1 VSSVAIREAA
11 VAGTFY
17 PGDPGV
23 LRDTVDRLL
32 ADAPRP
38 PAKAP
43 VPRAVIVPHAGYIY
57 SGTTA
62 AAAYARIAA
71 GRDTVKRVVL
81 VGPTHRVPVLGVAL
95 PGADAF
101 RTPLGTVPVAEA
113 WAEERLADVP
123 AACVFAE
130 THSVEVQIPFLQR
143 ALGDVEIVPMLAGD
157 ASGEEVA
164 DVLEA
169 LWGGPETLVVISSD
183 LSHYLGYDEAA
194 GVDAATI
201 AQILALDGPL
211 NHSQACGATP
221 INGLLVLAQRRGLV
235 PTLLD
240 ARNSGDTSGDR
251 DRVVGYCAFA
261 FDEAPTRRATGTT
274 TRGRERGARRGA
286 DDAPADGA
294 VPDDAVP
301 DDAVPDDAGAL
312 LLPTAR
318 AAIERAL
325 GLRAEPPSAQPAWAL
340 APGAS
345 FVTLTER
352 GELRGCIGSLE
363 AMRPLLD
370 DVRDNA
376 VAAATRDPRFPP
388 VAPSELD
395 RVVIEVSI
403 LSAPVP
409 LAVSGRPASDLA
421 EARAALRPGVD
432 GVIVEFDAWHRATFL
447 PQVWEQLPEP
457 EEFLSHLWRKAGV
470 APGEWRAGTTL
481 QTYTVRAWHEG
492 R

>member
-1 VSSVAIREAA
+1 VSLLAVREAA

-17 PGDPGV
+17 PGDPVV

-38 PAKAP
+38 PAQTPA
-43 VPRAVIVPHAGYIY
+43 PRAVIVPHAGYIY
-57 SGTTA
+57 SGSTA
-62 AAAYARIAA
+62 ATAYARIAA
-71 GRDTVKRVVL
+71 GRDTITRVLL

-101 RTPLGTVPVAEA
+101 RTPLGTLPVAEA
-113 WAEERLADVP
+113 WAEGRLADVP

-130 THSVEVQIPFLQR
+130 THRWEHSVEVQIPFLQR

-164 DVLEA
+164 DVLDA

-201 AQILALDGPL
+201 SQILALEGPL
-211 NHSQACGATP
+211 NHAQACGATP
-221 INGLLVLAQRRGLV
+221 INGLLVLARRHGLV

-261 FDEAPTRRATGTT
+261 FDEAA
-274 TRGRERGARRGA
+274 
-286 DDAPADGA
+286 APDEQ
-294 VPDDAVP
+294 VPDAEDALP
-301 DDAVPDDAGAL
+301 EGAGAL
-312 LLPTAR
+312 LLPAAR
-318 AAIERAL
+318 AAIAREL
-325 GLRAEPPSAQPAWAL
+325 GLRAEAPAERPAWAL

-363 AMRPLLD
+363 AVRPLLD
-370 DVRDNA
+370 DVTDNA
-376 VAAATRDPRFPP
+376 VSAATRDPRFPP
-388 VAPSELD
+388 LTARELD
-395 RVVIEVSI
+395 GVAIEVSV
-403 LSAPVP
+403 LSAPIP
-409 LAVSGRPASDLA
+409 LPVSGLDDAYKT
-421 EARAALRPGVD
+421 LRPGVD
-432 GVIVEFDAWHRATFL
+432 GVIAQLGPRHRATFL
-447 PQVWEQLPEP
+447 PQVWEQLPDP
-457 EEFLSHLWRKAGV
+457 EDFLSHLWRKAGMP
-470 APGEWRAGTTL
+470 PGEWPEGTAL

-492 R
+492 P

>member
-1 VSSVAIREAA
+1 MSSLAVREAA

-17 PGDPGV
+17 PGDPVV

-38 PAKAP
+38 PAGAP
-43 VPRAVIVPHAGYIY
+43 VPRAVIVPHAGYVY
-57 SGTTA
+57 SGPTA
-62 AAAYARIAA
+62 AVAYARIAA
-71 GRDTVKRVVL
+71 GRNIITRVVL

-95 PGADAF
+95 PGVDAF
-101 RTPLGTVPVAEA
+101 RTPLGTLPVAEA
-113 WAEERLADVP
+113 WAEDRLAKVP

-130 THSVEVQIPFLQR
+130 THRWEHSVEVQIPFLQR

-164 DVLEA
+164 DVLDA
-169 LWGGPETLVVISSD
+169 LWGGPETLIVISSD

-201 AQILALDGPL
+201 AQISALDGPL

-221 INGLLVLAQRRGLV
+221 INGLLILARRRGLV

-261 FDEAPTRRATGTT
+261 FDEAPTPERAAAP
-274 TRGRERGARRGA
+274 TRSARRT
-286 DDAPADGA
+286 DAALVDSA
-294 VPDDAVP
+294 LVDALP
-301 DDAVPDDAGAL
+301 EDAGAL

-318 AAIERAL
+318 AAIAREL
-325 GLRAEPPSAQPAWAL
+325 GLSAGPPSERPAWAL

-363 AMRPLLD
+363 ATRPLLD
-370 DVRDNA
+370 DVTDNA
-376 VAAATRDPRFPP
+376 VSAATRDSRFPP
-388 VAPSELD
+388 LTQRELD
-395 RVVIEVSI
+395 RVLIEVSV

-409 LAVSGRPASDLA
+409 LPASGLDDA
-421 EARAALRPGVD
+421 YAALRPGVD
-432 GVIVEFDAWHRATFL
+432 GVIAQLGPWNRATFL

-470 APGEWRAGTTL
+470 LPGEWPEGTAL

>member
-32 ADAPRP
+32 AEAPRP
-38 PAKAP
+38 PARAP

-57 SGTTA
+57 SGSTA

-113 WAEERLADVP
+113 WAEKRLAEVP

-130 THSVEVQIPFLQR
+130 THKWEHSVEVQIPFLQR

-164 DVLEA
+164 DVLDA

-201 AQILALDGPL
+201 AQISALDGPL

-221 INGLLVLAQRRGLV
+221 INGMLVLAKRRGLV

-240 ARNSGDTSGDR
+240 ARNSGDTSGER

-261 FDEAPTRRATGTT
+261 FDEARSPG
-274 TRGRERGARRGA
+274 E
-286 DDAPADGA
+286 DDAL
-294 VPDDAVP
+294 DDEAIP
-301 DDAVPDDAGAL
+301 EDAGAL

-318 AAIERAL
+318 SAIERAL
-325 GLRAEPPSAQPAWAL
+325 GLRPEPPAARPAWAL

-352 GELRGCIGSLE
+352 GDLRGCIGSLE
-363 AMRPLLD
+363 ATRPLLD

-376 VAAATRDPRFPP
+376 VAAATRDPRF
-388 VAPSELD
+388 APLAQRDLD
-395 RVVIEVSI
+395 RVAIEVSV

-409 LAVSGRPASDLA
+409 LTVSGVGASGAPVSGLA
-421 EARAALRPGVD
+421 EACAALRPGVD